1 MLFCL
6 YIYLYLCQL
15 SLFNEIAINCSH
27 LLICIYLCIYLFIY
41 YAFIHFLYI
50 IHYYTFT
57 IYLYAFTVVLYTLPI
72 RTFTCL
78 CFLHII
84 RTFTCLCFLHSIR
97 TFTCLCFLYII
108 RTFTCLCFYIL
119 YIVIHLY
126 IHLVWF
132 SCNVVLKPFY
142 TYLFTLFTCLLTT
155 FVFHCYNCIIKI
167 YTSVLSQNVLV
178 IFSVNLCTLNIAR
191 Q

>member
-1 MLFCL
+1 MHL
-6 YIYLYLCQL
+6 YI
-15 SLFNEIAINCSH
+15 
-27 LLICIYLCIYLFIY
+27 
-41 YAFIHFLYI
+41 
-50 IHYYTFT
+50 
-57 IYLYAFTVVLYTLPI
+57 
-72 RTFTCL
+72 
-78 CFLHII
+78 
-84 RTFTCLCFLHSIR
+84 
-97 TFTCLCFLYII
+97 
-108 RTFTCLCFYIL
+108 FYIL
-119 YIVIHLY
+119 YITIPLLYIYMHLQLSYIPYLYVRLHVCVFYILYVRLHVCVFYIVYVRLHVCVFYILYVRLHVCVFYILYVRLHLY
-126 IHLVWF
+126 IHMVWF

>member
-84 RTFTCLCFLHSIR
+84 RTFTCLCF
-97 TFTCLCFLYII
+97 
-108 RTFTCLCFYIL
+108 YIL

-126 IHLVWF
+126 IHMVWF